1 MTSLKKDFTSEA
13 ALQSFAASLGPQLQ
27 AGDVLLLDGDLGAG
41 KTSFTKGLAKG
52 LGITDYVKSPT
63 FTIVREYRH
72 GRLPLYHMDLYR
84 LEDGGAEDLGLEEY
98 FEGDGVSVVEWP
110 DFLGLSEPD
119 PNVDWQDV
127 IFKKMTMRKQRG
139 ISNLCRLANAMRI
152 YSKAYDSKH
161 AKNICVLF

>member
-13 ALQSFAASLGPQLQ
+13 ALQAFAASLGPHLQ

-63 FTIVREYRH
+63 FTIIREYRH

-98 FEGDGVSVVEWP
+98 FEGDCVSVVEWP
-110 DFLGLSEPD
+110 DFLGLSEPETD
-119 PNVDWQDV
+119 LLIHFQKDDNSDTTRHLELVP
-127 IFKKMTMRKQRG
+127 RG
-139 ISNLCRLANAMRI
+139 PRYEALLQSL
-152 YSKAYDSKH
+152 S
-161 AKNICVLF
+161 

>member
-13 ALQSFAASLGPQLQ
+13 ALQAFAASLGPHLQ

-41 KTSFTKGLAKG
+41 KTSFTKGLAKW

-63 FTIVREYRH
+63 FTIIREYRH

-110 DFLGLSEPD
+110 DFLGLSEPETD
-119 PNVDWQDV
+119 LLIHFQKDDNSDTTRHLELVP
-127 IFKKMTMRKQRG
+127 RG
-139 ISNLCRLANAMRI
+139 PRYEALLQSL
-152 YSKAYDSKH
+152 S
-161 AKNICVLF
+161 

>member
-13 ALQSFAASLGPQLQ
+13 ALQAFAASLGPHLQ

-63 FTIVREYRH
+63 FTIIREYRH

-84 LEDGGAEDLGLEEY
+84 LEDGGAEDLWLEEY

-110 DFLGLSEPD
+110 DFLGLSEPETD
-119 PNVDWQDV
+119 LLIHFQKDDNSDTTRHLELVP
-127 IFKKMTMRKQRG
+127 RG
-139 ISNLCRLANAMRI
+139 PRYEALLQSL
-152 YSKAYDSKH
+152 S
-161 AKNICVLF
+161 